1 MAFGEIDGAETRN
14 TLTVLVVATE
24 YTSASLPLSAND
36 ATHFCFTASR
46 DVT

>member
-1 MAFGEIDGAETRN
+1 
-14 TLTVLVVATE
+14 VLVVATE